1 MTKQVLVLVVLLCF
15 MSLSALAQKA
25 DVAFVA
31 GASFT
36 SDSSLTV
43 GCFTATPPCV
53 ITLPVEGFGAIHP
66 DHHIFLQGALGVRL
80 LDARLASLHLE
91 LPVVGIPSQPVRL
104 KALLGTFSTPF
115 DHLSSIYVTP
125 ALKVKLFPGA
135 AVAPWGSIGGGV
147 AHFSSDAGSTNKG
160 ALQFGGGVDIK
171 TNIPLLGFRAEVRDF
186 VTGDPRVGGF
196 SSIASFP
203 LLTTES
209 GLHRHNVL
217 VGGGVVLRF

>member
-1 MTKQVLVLVVLLCF
+1 MTKQVLVLVVVLCS

-36 SDSSLTV
+36 SDSSLR
-43 GCFTATPPCV
+43 GICPSNIPCT
-53 ITLPVEGFGAIHP
+53 IILPVEGFGSIHP
-66 DHHIFLQGALGVRL
+66 DHHIFLQGTLGMRL

-104 KALLGTFSTPF
+104 KALLGTLSTPF

-125 ALKVKLFPGA
+125 ALKVKLFPGG
-135 AVAPWGSIGGGV
+135 AVAPWGSIGGGL
-147 AHFSSDAGSTNKG
+147 AHFSSDGGSNNKG

-171 TNIPLLGFRAEVRDF
+171 SSIPLLGFRAEVRDF

-196 SSIASFP
+196 ASITSPFP
-203 LLTTES
+203 VTTES